1 MRKLTMIVAAVII
14 GFVMTSCGNKEKD
27 LMNKANELYAQAETE
42 LNAIDNWDGFVT
54 FFQNFKQKSDDFK
67 AGYSNLKLSQETQ
80 DFLSNKKEAFD
91 QMESQKAGELFAP
104 ILAKGE
110 QCAKT
115 FDDFSLLYL
124 ITDFSL
130 LDLMNNHVEGV
141 EENVREKKIRKW
153 LGVASDASDE
163 ELKKAKEDWENW
175 ENTTLGITSDASNEE
190 KNKALEDWMRTNF
203 GIDSDLN
210 KSEEDAEKAIEH
222 LDSIY
227 GNEISVLNSFD
238 RSSDELKDVLPKDL
252 KERFEKY
259 NNTMTEI
266 TERFTLAGIIMEKEK

>member
-1 MRKLTMIVAAVII
+1 MKKLTMIVAAVII
-14 GFVMTSCGNKEKD
+14 GFVMTSCGNKEKK
-27 LMNKANELYAQAETE
+27 LMNKANELYIQAETE
-42 LNAIDNWDGFVT
+42 LNAIDNWGDFVT

-80 DFLSNKKEAFD
+80 DFLSDKKEAFD

-104 ILAKGE
+104 ILVKGE

-115 FDDFSLLYL
+115 FDDFSLLY
-124 ITDFSL
+124 SL
-130 LDLMNNHVEGV
+130 LYF
-141 EENVREKKIRKW
+141 EENVREEKIRNI

-163 ELKKAKEDWENW
+163 ELKTAKEYWK
-175 ENTTLGITSDASNEE
+175 NTTLGITSDASDEE

-203 GIDSDLN
+203 GIDSF
-210 KSEEDAEKAIEH
+210 KSEKDAEKAIEIEKN

-227 GNEISVLNSFD
+227 GNEISVLKSFD

-259 NNTMTEI
+259 NNTMAEI
-266 TERFTLAGIIMEKEK
+266 TERFTLARIAMEKEE

>member
-1 MRKLTMIVAAVII
+1 MKKLTMIVAVVII

-54 FFQNFKQKSDDFK
+54 FFQNFKQKFDDFK
-67 AGYSNLKLSQETQ
+67 ASYSNLKLSQETQ

-104 ILAKGE
+104 ILEKGE
-110 QCAKT
+110 QFAKT
-115 FDDFSLLYL
+115 IADYGLIYL
-124 ITDFSL
+124 IIY
-130 LDLMNNHVEGV
+130 HVEGV
-141 EENVREKKIRKW
+141 DENMIEGKIRNS
-153 LGVASDASDE
+153 LGVTSNASDE
-163 ELKKAKEDWENW
+163 ELEKAKENW
-175 ENTTLGITSDASNEE
+175 INTTLGITLDASSEE
-190 KNKALEDWMRTNF
+190 KNKALEDWIRTNF
-203 GIDSDLN
+203 GIDSY
-210 KSEEDAEKAIEH
+210 KSEEDGKKAIEH

-227 GNEISVLNSFD
+227 GNEISVLKSFD

-259 NNTMTEI
+259 NNTMAEI
-266 TERFTLAGIIMEKEK
+266 TEIFTLAGFITLEKED

>member
-1 MRKLTMIVAAVII
+1 MKKLTMIVAVVII

-54 FFQNFKQKSDDFK
+54 FFQSFKQKFDDFK

-104 ILAKGE
+104 ILVKGE
-110 QCAKT
+110 QFAKT
-115 FDDFSLLYL
+115 FTDFSLLY
-124 ITDFSL
+124 FSSY
-130 LDLMNNHVEGV
+130 LMNNHVEGV
-141 EENVREKKIRKW
+141 EENVIEEKIRNI

-163 ELKKAKEDWENW
+163 ELQKAMEKKENW
-175 ENTTLGITSDASNEE
+175 KNTTLGITSDASDEE
-190 KNKALEDWMRTNF
+190 KNKALEDWIRTNF
-203 GIDSDLN
+203 GIDSF
-210 KSEEDAEKAIEH
+210 KSEEDGKKAIEH
-222 LDSIY
+222 FDSIY
-227 GNEISVLNSFD
+227 GNEISVLKSFD

-259 NNTMTEI
+259 NNTMAEI
-266 TERFTLAGIIMEKEK
+266 TEIFTLAGFITSEKED